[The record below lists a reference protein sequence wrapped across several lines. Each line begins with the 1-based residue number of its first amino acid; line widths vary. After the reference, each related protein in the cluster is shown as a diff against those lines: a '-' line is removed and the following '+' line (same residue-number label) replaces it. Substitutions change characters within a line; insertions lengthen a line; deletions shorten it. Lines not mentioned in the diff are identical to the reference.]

1 MTIALAAILIILAI
15 GWGGALMGLQFLLG
29 VILPLLAM
37 LLFIIGFIWKIVD
50 WAKSP
55 VPFAIP
61 TTGGQEKSLNWIK
74 PARLD
79 SPTTTMGLIGRMGL
93 EVFAF
98 RSLFRNTK
106 AVRTEV
112 NGTPRITYYSAKWL
126 WLFALLF
133 HYSMLVIIIRHA
145 RFIFEPVPLL
155 INVVEF
161 ADGIMQMGVPRF
173 FLSDALVLGALLF
186 LLGRRILTEKLRYIS
201 LPSDYFALFLLLAVV
216 CSGIC
221 MRYIDKVDIAMV
233 KVVIMGLVTFTPP
246 SSEQLAQ
253 IGPIFFVHVTFVSV
267 LLMYFPFSKLMHMGG
282 IFLSPTRNLKVNTRE
297 VRHVNPWNPPK
308 KFHTYAAYEDD
319 FRELMEEAGLPV
331 DKASEPQV
339 EEADEKPATADNQT
353 A

>member
-15 GWGGALMGLQFLLG
+15 GWGGAMVGMQYLLG
-29 VILPLLAM
+29 VILPFVA
-37 LLFIIGFIWKIVD
+37 LFVFLVGFTWRIIG

-79 SPTTTMGLIGRMGL
+79 SPTTTMGLLGRMAL

-98 RSLFRNTK
+98 RSLFRNTRT
-106 AVRTEV
+106 VRTEV
-112 NGTPRITYYSAKWL
+112 NGTPRLTHYSSKWL

-133 HYSMLVIIIRHA
+133 HYCMLVIIIRHA

-155 INVVEF
+155 INVIEF
-161 ADGIMQMGVPRF
+161 GDALFQMGTPRF
-173 FLSDALVLGALLF
+173 FLSDALIVGAILF
-186 LLGRRILTEKLRYIS
+186 LILRRVFIKSLRYIS
-201 LPSDYFALFLLLAVV
+201 LPADYFALFLLLSVV
-216 CSGIC
+216 LSGIF
-221 MRYIDKVDIAMV
+221 MRYFYKVDIPMV
-233 KVVIMGLVTFTPP
+233 KVVVMGLVTFMPP
-246 SSEQLAQ
+246 TVEQLAQ
-253 IGPIFFVHVTFVSV
+253 IGSAFYIHVTFVSV
-267 LLMYFPFSKLMHMGG
+267 LLIYFPFSKLMHMGG
-282 IFLSPTRNLKVNTRE
+282 IFLSPTRNMKVNTRQ

-319 FRELMEEAGLPV
+319 FRERMEEAGLPL
-331 DKASEPQV
+331 DKKSIP
-339 EEADEKPATADNQT
+339 KPDTAKET

>member
-15 GWGGALMGLQFLLG
+15 GWGGAMLGMQYVLG
-29 VILPLLAM
+29 VILPLVALFA
-37 LLFIIGFIWKIVD
+37 FIIGFVWRIVN

-79 SPTTTMGLIGRMGL
+79 SPTTTMGLLGRMGL

-98 RSLFRNTK
+98 RSLFRNTR

-112 NGTPRITYYSAKWL
+112 NGTPRITYYSSKWL

-133 HYSMLVIIIRHA
+133 HYCMLVIIIRHA
-145 RFIFEPVPLL
+145 RFIFEPVPFI
-155 INVVEF
+155 INAIEF
-161 ADGIMQMGVPRF
+161 ADGLLQMGTPRF

-186 LLGRRILTEKLRYIS
+186 LFLRRVYTENLRYIS
-201 LPSDYFALFLLLAVV
+201 LPADYFALFLLFAVV
-216 CSGIC
+216 ISGMT
-221 MRYIDKVDIAMV
+221 MRYLDKVDIAMV
-233 KVVIMGLVTFTPP
+233 KVVIMGLVTFDPP
-246 SSEQLAQ
+246 TMEQLVQ
-253 IGPIFFVHVTFVSV
+253 IGPIFYVHVVFVSV
-267 LLMYFPFSKLMHMGG
+267 LLVYFPFSKLMHMGG
-282 IFLSPTRNLKVNTRE
+282 IFLSPTRNMKVNTRQ

-319 FRELMEEAGLPV
+319 FRVLMEEAGLPV
-331 DKASEPQV
+331 DKKSE
-339 EEADEKPATADNQT
+339 EKPNTQETA
-353 A
+353 